1 MSRKQDTPSERGA
14 DEIVEEI
21 VDHLRPWKNHK
32 SGAVITAAVNHELG
46 VLRKL
51 VPMQA
56 RLFDRAGNRTH
67 AKKLDRALS
76 EVETLLAS
84 APGALAFLLFYP
96 LPPMTLTEDGELVQ
110 ITQSIENIELVYR
123 ARAGSFSAELKRLRE
138 VCARGVDPGFATH
151 PNYDQAKHS
160 CAWLALGLMR
170 ELSDGKITGT
180 KDSAFRA
187 VTSLLYEAVSGQPDV
202 DLKRACDSVLQNVIL
217 RSGTD

>member
-1 MSRKQDTPSERGA
+1 MSRKQDTPSGRGA

-32 SGAVITAAVNHELG
+32 SGAAITAAVNHELG

-51 VPMQA
+51 SPMQA
-56 RLFDRAGNRTH
+56 RLFDRAQNRTH

-84 APGALAFLLFYP
+84 APGVLALLLFDP

-110 ITQSIENIELVYR
+110 ITQSIENIELEYR
-123 ARAGSFSAELKRLRE
+123 ARAGSFFAELKRLRE
-138 VCARGVDPGFATH
+138 VCARAIDPGVGSH
-151 PNYDQAKHS
+151 PNYEHTKHL
-160 CAWLALGLMR
+160 CAWHALGLLR

-187 VTSLLYEAVSGQPDV
+187 VTGLLYEAVSGQPNV
-202 DLKRACDSVLQNVIL
+202 DLKRACDSVLQNMIL
-217 RSGTD
+217 GSGTD